1 MKINNSDSI
10 NDKILDDNNNNNNRS
25 NSSSSSSSSESENR
39 LINDLL
45 KKHLESEMNSHEC
58 DENQESGNGLELAR
72 ARVEYP
78 GQPDSTHKFYSTRIS
93 VGRKPSS
100 PTPNKNRPIRQ
111 SSNLQIRNSTFVS
124 REHFVVELVGF
135 YSIHI
140 LNKANRF

>member
-10 NDKILDDNNNNNNRS
+10 NDKILDDNNYNRS
-25 NSSSSSSSSESENR
+25 NSSSSSESENR

-45 KKHLESEMNSHEC
+45 KKHLESEMNSHES

-140 LNKANRF
+140 LNKAKRF

>member
-45 KKHLESEMNSHEC
+45 KKHLESEMNSHES
-58 DENQESGNGLELAR
+58 DENQEGNGLELAR

-140 LNKANRF
+140 LNKAKRF

>member
-10 NDKILDDNNNNNNRS
+10 NDKILDDNNNNNRS
-25 NSSSSSSSSESENR
+25 NSSSSSSSESENK

-45 KKHLESEMNSHEC
+45 KKHLESEMNSHEF
-58 DENQESGNGLELAR
+58 DENQEGTSVELAR

-100 PTPNKNRPIRQ
+100 PTPNKSRPIHRQ

-124 REHFVVELVGF
+124 REHFVIELVGF
-135 YSIHI
+135 YSISI
-140 LNKANRF
+140 LKYIFK

>member
-1 MKINNSDSI
+1 MKINNSDSSI
-10 NDKILDDNNNNNNRS
+10 NDKILDDTNNNRS
-25 NSSSSSSSSESENR
+25 NSSSSSSSESENR

-45 KKHLESEMNSHEC
+45 KKHLESEMNSHEF
-58 DENQESGNGLELAR
+58 DENQEGNALELAR

-124 REHFVVELVGF
+124 REHFVIELVGF
-135 YSIHI
+135 
-140 LNKANRF
+140 